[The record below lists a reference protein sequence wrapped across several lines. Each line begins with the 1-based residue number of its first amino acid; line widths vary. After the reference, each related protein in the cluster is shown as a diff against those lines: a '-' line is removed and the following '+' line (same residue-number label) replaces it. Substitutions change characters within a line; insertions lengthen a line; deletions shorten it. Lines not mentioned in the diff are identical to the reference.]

1 MVEPLPELP
10 WYFKERKKYS
20 VCPRA
25 ISPQGSCCQ
34 SATMSVWMSA
44 RTPIPPGTLTLSY
57 SKGSVCQGEAVRL
70 GEGTS
75 LQGEATRLLR
85 SASEV

>member
-1 MVEPLPELP
+1 MVEPLLELP

-25 ISPQGSCCQ
+25 ISPQGSLCQ

-44 RTPIPPGTLTLSY
+44 RTPVPPGTLTLSY
-57 SKGSVCQGEAVRL
+57 SKDPVCQGEAAHL
-70 GEGTS
+70 GQGTS

-85 SASEV
+85 SANEV